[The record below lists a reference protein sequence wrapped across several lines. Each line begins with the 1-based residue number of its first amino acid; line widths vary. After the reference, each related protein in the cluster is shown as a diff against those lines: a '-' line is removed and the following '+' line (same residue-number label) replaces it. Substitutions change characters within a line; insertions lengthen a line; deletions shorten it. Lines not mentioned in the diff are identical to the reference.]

1 MILQDVL
8 YMYYSSITEEGYKIN
23 LATASLDEN
32 WPLNIEERGSVL
44 ERGSDTFDFVYLD
57 DESKFLAFTID
68 NRMSDKA
75 SLNVYE
81 SVDGINFDQMS
92 IDIPLQAN
100 AHNSG
105 VSKRLDGHVSYDNDL
120 YLCYAFSEKNV

>member
-1 MILQDVL
+1 
-8 YMYYSSITEEGYKIN
+8 MYYSSITEEGYKIN
-23 LATASLDEN
+23 LVTAPLDEN
-32 WPLNIEERGSVL
+32 WPLDIEEKGSVL

-57 DESKFLAFTID
+57 DESKFLAFTIN

-81 SVDGINFDQMS
+81 SVDGINFDETN

-105 VSKRLDGHVSYDNDL
+105 VSKHLDGHISYNDDL
-120 YLCYAFSEKNV
+120 YLCYAFSEKNE